1 MRSVTMKRSVVKQI
15 AELPTLPID
24 RLKERWRALYGTEP
38 PAYNRA
44 HLVKRLAYRVQE
56 LAYGGL
62 SEIAMAQLRDHVEDG
77 HLGVDTP
84 GKGRSEKKKR
94 DLDLPVVGTRIIRE
108 WNGHRYEVTVLH
120 DGFEFQGRR
129 FRSLTAVAKAIT
141 GGHRNGPAFFG
152 LRTPTGGRA

>member
-1 MRSVTMKRSVVKQI
+1 MKRSVVKQI

-62 SEIAMAQLRDHVEDG
+62 SEIAMAQLRDRVENG
-77 HLGVDTP
+77 NLGVDTP
-84 GKGRSEKKKR
+84 GNGRSEKKR
-94 DLDLPVVGTRIIRE
+94 DLNLPVVGTRIIRE
-108 WNGHRYEVTVLH
+108 WNGHRYEVTVVH
-120 DGFEFQGRR
+120 DGFEFQGLR
-129 FRSLTAVAKAIT
+129 FRSLTAVAKALT
-141 GGHRNGPAFFG
+141 GVHRNGPAFFG
-152 LRTPTGGRA
+152 LRTPRGGRA

>member
-1 MRSVTMKRSVVKQI
+1 MKRSVVKQI

-24 RLKERWRALYGTEP
+24 RLKERWRALYDTEP
-38 PAYNRA
+38 PAYNRVY
-44 HLVKRLAYRVQE
+44 LVKRLAYRVQE

-62 SEIAMAQLRDHVEDG
+62 SEVAMAQLRDRVENG
-77 HLGVDTP
+77 NLGVDTP
-84 GKGRSEKKKR
+84 GNSRIEKKR
-94 DLDLPVVGTRIIRE
+94 DLNRPAVGTRIIRE
-108 WNGHRYEVTVLH
+108 WNGQRYEVTVVR

-129 FRSLTAVAKAIT
+129 FRSLTAVAKALT

>member
-1 MRSVTMKRSVVKQI
+1 MKRSVVKQI

-56 LAYGGL
+56 LAYGGI
-62 SEIAMAQLRDHVEDG
+62 SEIAMAQLRDRVEDG
-77 HLGVDTP
+77 NLGVDTP
-84 GKGRSEKKKR
+84 GNGRTAPKKR
-94 DLDLPVVGTRIIRE
+94 DLNRPAAGTRIIRE
-108 WNGHRYEVTVLH
+108 WNGQRYEVTVVH

-129 FRSLTAVAKAIT
+129 FRSLTAVAKALT
-141 GGHRNGPAFFG
+141 GVHRNGPAFFG
-152 LRTPTGGRA
+152 LRTPRGGRA

>member
-1 MRSVTMKRSVVKQI
+1 MKRSVVKQI

-38 PAYNRA
+38 PAYNRVY
-44 HLVKRLAYRVQE
+44 LVKRLAYRVQE

-62 SEIAMAQLRDHVEDG
+62 SEIAMAQLRDRVEDG
-77 HLGVDTP
+77 NLGIESP
-84 GKGRSEKKKR
+84 GNGRTVQKKR

-108 WNGHRYEVTVLH
+108 WNGHRYEVTVVH

-129 FRSLTAVAKAIT
+129 YRSLTAVAKAIT

-152 LRTPTGGRA
+152 LRSQRGGRT

>member
-1 MRSVTMKRSVVKQI
+1 MKRSVVKQI

-24 RLKERWRALYGTEP
+24 RLKERWRALFGTEP

-62 SEIAMAQLRDHVEDG
+62 SEVAVAQLRARINEG
-77 HLGVDTP
+77 NLGVDTP
-84 GKGRSEKKKR
+84 GKGRSKKKR
-94 DLDLPVVGTRIIRE
+94 DLNLPVVGTRIIRE
-108 WNGHRYEVTVLH
+108 WNGHRYEVTVVR
-120 DGFEFQGRR
+120 DGFEFHGQR

-152 LRTPTGGRA
+152 LRSQRGGRA